1 MDLRVLAP
9 APGETAGASLPV
21 IRLAGA
27 TDESHIFDMMRGEPV
42 RPVDRQWHR
51 FLVAEIDGRIVGA
64 VLMRHHRDGASEL
77 GSLIV
82 APPYRGRG
90 LGTRLIDAALD
101 HHVGTCFVIARAI
114 HAEYY
119 RRWDFQTMEP
129 RRAPASVRRFW
140 WLGNHMGWLMALVQR
155 RARRR
160 LLILRRD
167 DGPHGAAPHSVQ

>member
-1 MDLRVLAP
+1 MDISVLATGLDEAAGLPP
-9 APGETAGASLPV
+9 AV
-21 IRLAGA
+21 IRPACPV
-27 TDESHIFDMMRGEPV
+27 DEQPIFDLMKGEPV

-64 VLMRHHRDGASEL
+64 IQMRHHRDGASEL
-77 GSLIV
+77 GSLVV
-82 APPYRGRG
+82 APVHRGRG

-119 RRWDFQTMEP
+119 RRWGFRTMEP

-167 DGPHGAAPHSVQ
+167 DEPRGAVSLFVQ